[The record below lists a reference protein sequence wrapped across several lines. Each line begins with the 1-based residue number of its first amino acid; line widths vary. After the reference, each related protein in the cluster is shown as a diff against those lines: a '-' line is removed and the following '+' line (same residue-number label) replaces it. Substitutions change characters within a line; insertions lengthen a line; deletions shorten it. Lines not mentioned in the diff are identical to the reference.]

1 MNTRAISAKV
11 LAFLL
16 AILIAVPEAPAQSSE
31 PQLPDPGSPH
41 ASKQQ
46 QEQLGQQAMGEV
58 YKQMPVL
65 PDSHPVTRYIQQLGR
80 KLESV
85 IPQQRSWPYQFHVVQ
100 QKEINAF
107 ALPGGPIFINIG
119 TIQSAENESQL
130 AGVMAHEMSHIY
142 MQHTAKSMP
151 KQEMTQIFAGILGAV
166 LPGSTAGNLAR
177 MGIQIGA
184 GSVLLKYSRK
194 DEAQADAVGAV
205 IMYKAG
211 YNPHA
216 LADFFKKLEQQAG
229 AGGPQ
234 FLSDHPNPGN
244 REQAIS
250 DEVRNWPSRNYINNS
265 ESFVAAKQES
275 GQIKAYTAQEIAA
288 GAKQGL
294 WIEQNRHNGAVP
306 GNVPASS
313 NSNGQSGPG
322 TATLQDVSFGQ
333 VRPSSTFTQYRQNDF
348 TISYPENW
356 PVMQGNG
363 SVTIAP
369 QAGASGGAVAY
380 GAIVG
385 QTTDQNTRNLDQ
397 ATENL
402 IQNLQQSNPG
412 LRASG
417 NVSRTE
423 VNGLEA
429 RSTYLSGNSPI
440 QKNGQ
445 PLPER
450 DWLVTVARGQGGLL
464 YLVFISPEPDF
475 SRLQPTFEKMLNSMQ
490 VQ

>member
-1 MNTRAISAKV
+1 MRAQKISMTI
-11 LAFLL
+11 LALL
-16 AILIAVPEAPAQSSE
+16 LTLLMSHELPAQSSE

-41 ASKQQ
+41 ATRQQ

-65 PDSHPVTRYIQQLGR
+65 PDSSPVTRYVQQLGR
-80 KLESV
+80 KLETT

-119 TIQSAENESQL
+119 TIQSAENEAQL

-151 KQEMTQIFAGILGAV
+151 KQEMTQVFAGILGAV

-177 MGIQIGA
+177 LGIQVGA

-194 DEAQADAVGAV
+194 DEAQADAVGA
-205 IMYKAG
+205 IIAYKAG
-211 YNPHA
+211 YNPRA
-216 LADFFKKLEQQAG
+216 LAEFFKKLEQQGG

-244 REQAIS
+244 REQAIA
-250 DEVRNWPSRNYINNS
+250 DEIRNWPPRNYVNNS

-294 WIEQNRHNGAVP
+294 WLEQNRRNGAVP

-313 NSNGQSGPG
+313 NRNSESSPG

-333 VRPSSTFTQYRQNDF
+333 VKPSGTFIQYRQSDF
-348 TISYPENW
+348 SFSYPNNW
-356 PVMQGNG
+356 QVNQGNG

-369 QAGASGGAVAY
+369 QAGVSSGAVAY
-380 GAIVG
+380 GVIAG
-385 QTTDQNTRNLDQ
+385 EATNQNARGLDQ
-397 ATENL
+397 ATDNL

-417 NVSRTE
+417 DVSRTE
-423 VNGLEA
+423 INGMDA
-429 RSTYLSGNSPI
+429 RSVYLAGNSPI
-440 QKNGQ
+440 QRNGQ
-445 PLPER
+445 PLAER
-450 DWLVTVARGQGGLL
+450 DWLVTVARGQGSLI

-475 SRLQPTFEKMLNSMQ
+475 SQLKPTFQRILESLQ
-490 VQ
+490 LQ

>member
-1 MNTRAISAKV
+1 MRAHKVSLKV
-11 LAFLL
+11 LGPLVMMLAPFQLL
-16 AILIAVPEAPAQSSE
+16 AQNSV

-41 ASKQQ
+41 TTKQQ

-65 PDSHPVTRYIQQLGR
+65 PDSSPVTRYVQQLGR

-85 IPQQRSWPYQFHVVQ
+85 IPQQYSWPYQFHVVQ

-119 TIQSAENESQL
+119 TIQSAENEAQL

-151 KQEMTQIFAGILGAV
+151 KQEVTQIFAGILGAV

-177 MGIQIGA
+177 LGIQVGA
-184 GSVLLKYSRK
+184 GTVLMKYSRK

-216 LADFFKKLEQQAG
+216 LADFFQKLEQQAG
-229 AGGPQ
+229 SGGPQ

-250 DEVRNWPSRNYINNS
+250 QEVRNWPPRNYTSNS
-265 ESFVAAKQES
+265 QAFVATKQDA
-275 GQIKAYTAQEIAA
+275 GQVKAYTAQEITA
-288 GAKQGL
+288 GAKQGVWL
-294 WIEQNRHNGAVP
+294 EQNRRNGAVP
-306 GNVPASS
+306 GNVPTSS
-313 NSNGQSGPG
+313 NRNNEAGPG

-333 VRPSSTFTQYRQNDF
+333 VKPSGTFIQYKQSDF
-348 TISYPENW
+348 SFSYPNNW
-356 PVMQGNG
+356 QVNQGNG

-369 QAGASGGAVAY
+369 QAGVSSGAVAY
-380 GAIVG
+380 GVIAG
-385 QTTDQNTRNLDQ
+385 EATDQNARSLDQ

-417 NVSRTE
+417 DVSRTDI
-423 VNGLEA
+423 NGMDA
-429 RSTYLSGNSPI
+429 RSVYLAGNSPI

-445 PLPER
+445 PLAER
-450 DWLVTVARGQGGLL
+450 DWLVTVARGQGSLL

-475 SRLQPTFEKMLNSMQ
+475 SQLKPTFQRMLESLQ
-490 VQ
+490 QP

>member
-1 MNTRAISAKV
+1 MRAHKVSLKV
-11 LAFLL
+11 LGPLVMMLAPFQLL
-16 AILIAVPEAPAQSSE
+16 AQNSV

-41 ASKQQ
+41 ATKQQ

-65 PDSHPVTRYIQQLGR
+65 PDSSPVTRYVQQLGR

-85 IPQQRSWPYQFHVVQ
+85 IPQQYSWPYQFHVVQ

-119 TIQSAENESQL
+119 TIQSAENEAQL

-151 KQEMTQIFAGILGAV
+151 KQEVTQIFAGILGAV
-166 LPGSTAGNLAR
+166 LPGSTTGNLAR
-177 MGIQIGA
+177 LGIQVGA
-184 GSVLLKYSRK
+184 GTVLMKYSRK

-216 LADFFKKLEQQAG
+216 LADFFQKLEQQAG
-229 AGGPQ
+229 SGGPQ

-250 DEVRNWPSRNYINNS
+250 QEVRDWPPRNYTSNS
-265 ESFVAAKQES
+265 QAFVATKQDA
-275 GQIKAYTAQEIAA
+275 GQVKAYTAQEIAA
-288 GAKQGL
+288 GAKQGVWL
-294 WIEQNRHNGAVP
+294 EQNRRNGAVP
-306 GNVPASS
+306 GNVPTSS
-313 NSNGQSGPG
+313 NRNSEAGPG
-322 TATLQDVSFGQ
+322 TATLQDVSFAQ
-333 VRPSSTFTQYRQNDF
+333 VKPSSTFIPYRQGDF
-348 TISYPENW
+348 SFSYPNNW
-356 PVMQGNG
+356 QVNQGNG

-369 QAGASGGAVAY
+369 QAGVSSGAVAY
-380 GAIVG
+380 GVIAG
-385 QTTDQNTRNLDQ
+385 EATDQNARSLDQ
-397 ATENL
+397 ATDNL

-417 NVSRTE
+417 DVSHTDI
-423 VNGLEA
+423 NGMDA
-429 RSTYLSGNSPI
+429 RSVYLDGNSPI

-450 DWLVTVARGQGGLL
+450 DWLVTVARGQGSLL

-475 SRLQPTFEKMLNSMQ
+475 SQLKPTFQRMLESLRLP
-490 VQ
+490 

>member
-1 MNTRAISAKV
+1 MRAQRISLKA
-11 LAFLL
+11 LALL
-16 AILIAVPEAPAQSSE
+16 LTLLLSHKLPAQSSE
-31 PQLPDPGSPH
+31 PQLPDPGSPS

-46 QEQLGQQAMGEV
+46 QEQLGLQAMGEV

-65 PDSHPVTRYIQQLGR
+65 PDSHPVTRYVQQLGR
-80 KLESV
+80 KLEST

-119 TIQSAENESQL
+119 TIQSAENEAQL

-151 KQEMTQIFAGILGAV
+151 KQQMTQIFAGILGAV
-166 LPGSTAGNLAR
+166 LPGSTAGDLAR
-177 MGIQIGA
+177 LGIQIGA

-194 DEAQADAVGAV
+194 DEAQADAVGA
-205 IMYKAG
+205 IIAYKAG
-211 YNPHA
+211 YNPRA
-216 LADFFKKLEQQAG
+216 LADFFKKLEQQGG

-244 REQAIS
+244 REQAIA
-250 DEVRNWPSRNYINNS
+250 DEIRNWPPRNYVNNS
-265 ESFVAAKQES
+265 ESFVAAKQDS

-294 WIEQNRHNGAVP
+294 WLEQNRRNGAVP
-306 GNVPASS
+306 GNVPTSS
-313 NSNGQSGPG
+313 NSDSQNGPG

-348 TISYPENW
+348 SISHPENW
-356 PVMQGNG
+356 GALQGNG

-369 QAGASGGAVAY
+369 QAGVSGGAVAY
-380 GAIVG
+380 GVIVG
-385 QTTDQNTRNLDQ
+385 ESTEQNTRNLDQ

-417 NVSRTE
+417 NVSRTD
-423 VNGLEA
+423 VSGMEA
-429 RSTYLSGNSPI
+429 RSVYLTGSSPL
-440 QKNGQ
+440 QRNGQ

-450 DWLVTVARGQGGLL
+450 DWLVTVSREQGGLI
-464 YLVFISPEPDF
+464 YLIFISPEPDF
-475 SRLQPTFEKMLNSMQ
+475 SRLQPTFEKMLDSLQ
-490 VQ
+490 LQ